1 MSVEAVL
8 DKISAHNTDVLG
20 CIAKRGEDIWRNLP
34 ELYELVDPQEVT
46 EHAEN
51 IFALTED
58 LDTDHDPF
66 NQMFLEYEN
75 HSIFVRRIEEG
86 ILILLSKP
94 MERSQFKKMQLGVN
108 LFLKPLSRAI
118 NSSAPRKPDPEPSSG
133 AIRKTNRRRW
143 F

>member
-20 CIAKRGEDIWRNLP
+20 CIAKRGDDVWRNLP
-34 ELYELVDPQEVT
+34 DLYELVDTDEVT
-46 EHAEN
+46 ERAEN
-51 IFALTED
+51 MFALTEG
-58 LDTDHDPF
+58 LETDHDPF
-66 NQMFLEYEN
+66 DQMFLEYEN
-75 HSIFVRRIEEG
+75 HSIFARRIDDG
-86 ILILLSKP
+86 LLILLSKP

-118 NSSAPRKPDPEPSSG
+118 AATEPAEEEPSG
-133 AIRKTNRRRW
+133 AIRKTTRRRW